1 MQFYASVAVS
11 PSVPL
16 FKFEFF
22 NLQNKKFIASISIAV
37 FSNAEL
43 SNGAEKVR
51 IFISK
56 LAMCILCVW
65 TDLVKIA
72 APRREPTTKMEWDYL
87 QEHVMTGQG
96 KKWLQTEIE

>member
-1 MQFYASVAVS
+1 MQFYVSLAVS

-22 NLQNKKFIASISIAV
+22 DFQNKKFIASISMAV

-43 SNGAEKVR
+43 SNGTEKVR
-51 IFISK
+51 IFVSE

-65 TDLVKIA
+65 VELVKIA
-72 APRREPTTKMEWDYL
+72 APRREPITKMERDYL
-87 QEHVMTGQG
+87 QEHVVTGQG
-96 KKWLQTEIE
+96 ERWLQTE